1 MSRKYCAL
9 LFIATLL
16 NYAAPVSAD
25 ESSDKLQALTRQ
37 VNDLS
42 AQVEELKS
50 AVELL
55 NAIRPDVT
63 TLMPDIAERMHVMHY
78 AGEAGDWAVASH
90 ELEGIKRLVTV
101 MQKIDPVKGAMANGF
116 MTEPFGKIDAAID
129 HQNQA
134 TFTKSLTTLVEN
146 CNSCHVTAGS
156 PAMKISLD
164 VADTLSLRHSHDLG
178 KSKSMGGG
186 HMH

>member
-1 MSRKYCAL
+1 MSKKHCAL

-25 ESSDKLQALTRQ
+25 ENSDKLQALTRQ

-90 ELEGIKRLVTV
+90 ELEGIKRLITV
-101 MQKIDPVKGAMANGF
+101 MQRVDPVKGAMANGF
-116 MTEPFGKIDAAID
+116 MTEHFNKIDGAID
-129 HQNQA
+129 HEDQDA
-134 TFTKSLTTLVEN
+134 FAKSMTALVEN
-146 CNSCHVTAGS
+146 CNSCHVAAGN
-156 PAMKISLD
+156 PAMKISLN
-164 VADTLSLRHSHDLG
+164 AEDTLSLRHSHDLG
-178 KSKSMGGG
+178 KSKGMGGG
-186 HMH
+186 HGH